1 VRTDGGIKYGVD
13 NCKPYRL
20 AVEEPE
26 KLITILD
33 EFFDSDG
40 RGLVFDGLKRAPLLN
55 DICAVFAASPIGV
68 GARTRQQTEYIA
80 CVAHCMYA
88 DHSQV
93 PSRNPAA
100 RQGLRVPLGS
110 RHNGAT
116 WALLQRADHFTRP
129 TTLKDSRSEM

>member
-1 VRTDGGIKYGVD
+1 LRHRLCEAIAVRTDGGIKYGVD

-20 AVEEPE
+20 TVEEPE

-68 GARTRQQTEYIA
+68 GARPG
-80 CVAHCMYA
+80 HCFSA
-88 DHSQV
+88 PIISL
-93 PSRNPAA
+93 A
-100 RQGLRVPLGS
+100 RQR
-110 RHNGAT
+110 
-116 WALLQRADHFTRP
+116 
-129 TTLKDSRSEM
+129 